1 MTRSK
6 GRAPSQRQLRVGELI
21 RHELARLVN
30 DGAASDPV
38 LREAS
43 ITVSEVRVSPDM
55 KNATAFVLPLAGSD
69 SERVLSALRRA
80 APFFRHRL
88 ADQVEL
94 RHTPRLDFR
103 LDLSFDEAERIERL
117 LQGEKVRRDLGAE
130 PAEPAEEEQG
140 GRGEDGA
147 SS

>member
-1 MTRSK
+1 MTRSR

-21 RHELARLVN
+21 RHELARLLN
-30 DGAASDPV
+30 DGAASDPI

-55 KNATAFVLPLAGSD
+55 KNATAFILPLAGSD
-69 SERVLSALRRA
+69 SERVLAALRRA
-80 APFFRHRL
+80 SPFFRHRL
-88 ADQVEL
+88 AEQVEL

-117 LQGEKVRRDLGAE
+117 LQGEKVRRDLEAGE
-130 PAEPAEEEQG
+130 PGEAVAPQEG
-140 GRGEDGA
+140 KDEDGA

>member
-6 GRAPSQRQLRVGELI
+6 GRAPSQRQLRVGELL

-30 DGAASDPV
+30 EGAASDPV
-38 LREAS
+38 LHGAS

-69 SERVLSALRRA
+69 SERVLPALRRA

-88 ADQVEL
+88 AERVEL

-103 LDLSFDEAERIERL
+103 LDLSFDEAERIGRL
-117 LQGEKVRRDLGAE
+117 LHGEKVRRDLLPGE
-130 PAEPAEEEQG
+130 PGEEQEG
-140 GRGEDGA
+140 KGEDGA